1 MFRCF
6 DVSMFQH
13 VDGRGHDRCVEWG
26 EIGQMGV
33 ARDQQRKPTN
43 QHAGGM
49 VRGRFGKGKT
59 LMAGSLDS
67 LIYGGRAFVLAFVFA
82 FVFALWIVWIVLH

>member
-1 MFRCF
+1 MFRCFDVWMFRCF

-26 EIGQMGV
+26 EVGQMGV
-33 ARDQQRKPTN
+33 ARDEQRKPTN

-59 LMAGSLDS
+59 LMAGYLT
-67 LIYGGRAFVLAFVFA
+67 LLYTVVVLSYLLSYLLA
-82 FVFALWIVWIVLH
+82 W

>member
-1 MFRCF
+1 
-6 DVSMFQH
+6 MFQH

-59 LMAGSLDS
+59 LMAGYLT
-67 LIYGGRAFVLAFVFA
+67 L
-82 FVFALWIVWIVLH
+82 